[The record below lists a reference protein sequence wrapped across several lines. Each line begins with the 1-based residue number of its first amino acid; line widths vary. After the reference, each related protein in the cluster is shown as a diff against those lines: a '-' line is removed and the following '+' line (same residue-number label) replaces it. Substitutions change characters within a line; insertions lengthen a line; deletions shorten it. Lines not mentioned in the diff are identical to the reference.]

1 MSESDIDVII
11 AVYNGEQ
18 YIEEAIKSVQAQ
30 TFKNLNIIIANDGST
45 DGTALKVGGLQKADS
60 RIRLLSYNHRG
71 VSATLNG
78 AILASSAPYIAF
90 LDADDLWHERK
101 LEIQLDALQHNHDA
115 MFCFCML
122 QEFEDLEENLPRTHT
137 ARATPIKGYSKIAL
151 LCKRSVFSTY
161 GLFNESIAIGD
172 FVDWF
177 ARAVRENATVIMLD
191 EVLTYRRVHQNNTT
205 RFATKS
211 SFLTLIK
218 THLDEKR
225 KQSIL

>member
-1 MSESDIDVII
+1 MSDSDIDVII

-30 TFKNLNIIIANDGST
+30 TFQNVNIIIADDGST
-45 DGTALKVGGLQKADS
+45 DSTASKVSELLKTDS
-60 RIRLLSYNHRG
+60 RITLLSYSHRG
-71 VSATLNG
+71 VSATLNS

-101 LEIQLDALQHNHDA
+101 LGIQIDALQCNHHA
-115 MFCFCML
+115 AFCFCML
-122 QEFEDLEENLPRTHT
+122 QEFEDLEENIPRTHI
-137 ARATPIKGYSKIAL
+137 ARPTPLKGYFKTAL

-177 ARAVRENATVIMLD
+177 ARAIRENATVVMLD
-191 EVLTYRRVHQNNTT
+191 ELLTYRRIHQNNTT
-205 RFATKS
+205 RFAPKS
-211 SFLTLIK
+211 SFLTILK

-225 KQSIL
+225 KQNIF